1 MLCRRR
7 VLENQ
12 HAADRETERRR
23 DIDREYRVVP
33 TLYFYFASNVRCVT
47 LWQLAEEKENE
58 GEEEEETP
66 VCLVFFSASCIDT
79 CPPSGSLRGEA
90 GVPGGRAHRR
100 SRKRVIL
107 LLQFQ
112 LAEQVLSL
120 SLSLCLPRSLSANH
134 DRKRFLCAQSYATLF
149 EHCSFSL
156 SFCFVPAH
164 LSPPSSPF
172 CHIETHTYTLGIYT
186 VDFLLF
192 LEWSRKRS

>member
-1 MLCRRR
+1 ML
-7 VLENQ
+7 Q
-12 HAADRETERRR
+12 TERRR

-79 CPPSGSLRGEA
+79 CPPSGCLRGEA

-120 SLSLCLPRSLSANH
+120 SLSLSTSLSVCQLRPEA
-134 DRKRFLCAQSYATLF
+134 
-149 EHCSFSL
+149 FSL
-156 SFCFVPAH
+156 RSKLCYTFRALQLQFVLLFCART
-164 LSPPSSPF
+164 PPSSPF
-172 CHIETHTYTLGIYT
+172 CHIETHTYSLGIYT